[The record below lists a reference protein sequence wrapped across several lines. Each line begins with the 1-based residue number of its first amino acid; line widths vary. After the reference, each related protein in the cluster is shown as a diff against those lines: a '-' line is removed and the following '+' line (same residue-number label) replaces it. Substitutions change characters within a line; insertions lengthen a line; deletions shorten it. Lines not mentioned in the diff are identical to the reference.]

1 MTSTLSATAS
11 STAPTPTP
19 DELLT
24 VAELAA
30 ILKCPPDSVYNLTR
44 KRTQA
49 RSEFPIPF
57 LRLPIGLRFSR
68 EDVEEWI
75 AAQRARARKLSE
87 PSNEG
92 DGGPNV

>member
-11 STAPTPTP
+11 STAPSTSTP

-68 EDVEEWI
+68 QDVEEWI
-75 AAQRARARKLSE
+75 AAQRARARKE
-87 PSNEG
+87 IK
-92 DGGPNV
+92 